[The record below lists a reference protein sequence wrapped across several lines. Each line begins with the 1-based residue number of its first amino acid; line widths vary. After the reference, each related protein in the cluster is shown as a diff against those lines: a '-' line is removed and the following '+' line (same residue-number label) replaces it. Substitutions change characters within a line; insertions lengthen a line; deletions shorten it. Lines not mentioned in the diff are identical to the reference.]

1 MSGAAQVQLSPSMFE
16 FSEGRRQRL
25 HLTLNRSFCCSN
37 GYRPSS
43 PVHKKCRMDTE
54 PCNNNNN
61 NNSNNNNRTWIKQ
74 VRLVNSTELSERLR
88 NFRKSVVL
96 IDCRSFLCYNSNHI
110 LGAINLNSTDRINRR
125 RLQQCKLPLW
135 DFVTSN
141 EGKEVLKNCCG
152 KEIVVYDDNTT
163 DLDKLLTTNSISL
176 LVNAFCNQGYKVSVL
191 KGGWREFQSC
201 NSDLCFQ
208 SEDVVSP
215 STVSSPS
222 CDFTVDNIHACP
234 ILPFLYLGN
243 EKDAADLTTLK
254 RLGITYVLN
263 VTEDLPDHH
272 YEDGIKFKRVP
283 ASDNNNQ
290 NLKQYF
296 QAAFEFIDEARM
308 KNCNVLVHCQ
318 AGISRSATIIIGY
331 LMHHKLMNLIDAY
344 RLVKRKRPI
353 ISPNLNFMGQLF
365 ELEQSLKRTPNECDK
380 PRAC

>member
-25 HLTLNRSFCCSN
+25 HLTLNRNFCCN

-54 PCNNNNN
+54 QCNNNRN
-61 NNSNNNNRTWIKQ
+61 WIKQ
-74 VRLVNSTELSERLR
+74 VRLVNSSELSDRLR

-110 LGAINLNSTDRINRR
+110 LGSINLNSTDRINRR

-152 KEIVVYDDNTT
+152 KEIIVYDDNTT
-163 DLDKLLTTNSISL
+163 DLDKLLSTNSISL
-176 LVNAFCNQGYKVSVL
+176 LVNAFYNQGYNVSIL
-191 KGGWREFQSC
+191 KGGWREFYNC
-201 NSDLCFQ
+201 NRDLCFQ
-208 SEDVVSP
+208 SDDISP
-215 STVSSPS
+215 STVPSPS
-222 CDFTVDNIHACP
+222 CDNAVETIHACP

-263 VTEDLPDHH
+263 VTADLPDHQSA
-272 YEDGIKFKRVP
+272 DGIKFKRLP

-365 ELEQSLKRTPNECDK
+365 ELEQSLKRSPNECDK